1 MPKTKPTDNKPQIEH
16 LSVEALIPYASN
28 SRTHSE
34 EQVAQIAA
42 SIREFGFTNPVLV
55 DNDNGIIAGHGR
67 VMAARKLGLAEV
79 PCIRLSYLTETQRKA
94 YVIADNKIALNAGWD
109 LDLLKI
115 ELAGLRE
122 EDGFDLSLTGFND
135 IELNSLLAGV
145 DVEGIDTD
153 EGESTSGGD
162 VAYLVIGKFRIPL
175 EVDEENALTEVV
187 ESYAAER
194 GTTLGFGAYL
204 LRKIEQ

>member
-94 YVIADNKIALNAGWD
+94 YIIADNKLALNAGWD

-145 DVEGIDTD
+145 DVEGIATQK
-153 EGESTSGGD
+153 GESTSGGD
-162 VAYLVIGKFRIPL
+162 VVYLVIGKFRIPL